1 MLGTDGSICDAL
13 NLESSDKLRS
23 DGNLVGAGKNTNRTD
38 VAFISIPS
46 SLFLYVGTLK
56 LLRIFNYTSYSYG
69 HVRTLRRRAKQ
80 EQEMNRS
87 LLLFGVVA

>member
-56 LLRIFNYTSYSYG
+56 LLRIFNYTIRMDMFEHSGDAPSKS
-69 HVRTLRRRAKQ
+69 RRL
-80 EQEMNRS
+80 NRS